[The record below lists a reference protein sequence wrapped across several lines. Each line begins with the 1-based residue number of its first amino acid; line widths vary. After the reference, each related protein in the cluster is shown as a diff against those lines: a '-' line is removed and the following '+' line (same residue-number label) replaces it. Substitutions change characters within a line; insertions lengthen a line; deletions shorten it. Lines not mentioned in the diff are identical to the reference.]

1 MRNAMVCVHMNE
13 TEPRLA
19 SEMQS
24 GFDDADAL
32 EAAGDT

>member
-1 MRNAMVCVHMNE
+1 MRKAMICGHMNE

-19 SEMQS
+19 SEMQG